1 MEESNGKVG
10 AGPATAGG
18 GESAGAAAAVRG
30 TVAVIGAGNTGASW
44 AGLFAA
50 HGYAVRLFDAQPGAA
65 AAALER
71 AAAAARFLV
80 AKGLAEPKPAEQ
92 GLAGLTA
99 AATLEGAVAGVVMVQ
114 ECVTDNVALKRGVF
128 ADVSKAAPED
138 ALIATSSSGL
148 SITEIQQGTHL
159 PGRTLAAHPY
169 NPPHIVP
176 LVELAPGELT
186 DPSTLERAK
195 EFYLGVG
202 KEPVL
207 VSRDLPGYI
216 ANRMSAA
223 LWREA
228 IELVRS
234 GVASVE
240 DVDKAICYGP
250 GLRWAIMGP
259 HLIYHLGGGGAGI
272 RGHVSHL
279 TGTKEGM
286 LRDLATWTTF
296 PADTADLLA
305 AGVDDEV
312 GGKSLA
318 ELEVERDEALAAVV
332 MALKDIRPPRR
343 G

>member
-1 MEESNGKVG
+1 MSEENKKLSAVG
-10 AGPATAGG
+10 GPASTGIT
-18 GESAGAAAAVRG
+18 GAVVG
-30 TVAVIGAGNTGASW
+30 TVAVVGAGNTGASW

-50 HGYAVRLFDAQPGAA
+50 HGYSVRLFDTQPWAA

-80 AKGLAEPKPAEQ
+80 DKGLAEPGPAEGGIA
-92 GLAGLTA
+92 GLAA
-99 AATLEGAVAGVVMVQ
+99 ALTLEEAVAGVMLVQ
-114 ECVTDNVALKRGVF
+114 ECVRDEVAPKRAVF
-128 ADVSKAAPED
+128 AEVSRAAPEE

-148 SITEIQQGTHL
+148 SITEIQKDSHL

-176 LVELAPGELT
+176 LVELAPGALT
-186 DPSTLERAK
+186 DTETLERARA
-195 EFYLGVG
+195 FYLGVG

-207 VSRDLPGYI
+207 VRSDVPGYI

-234 GVASVE
+234 GVATVE

-250 GLRWAIMGP
+250 GLRWAVMGP
-259 HLIYHLGGGGAGI
+259 HLIYHLGGGEAGL
-272 RGHVSHL
+272 RGHMSHL

-296 PADTADLLA
+296 PADAFDLLA
-305 AGVDDEV
+305 SGVEAEA
-312 GGKSLA
+312 GGKTLA
-318 ELEVERDEALAAVV
+318 ELEAERDEALASVLL
-332 MALKDIRPPRR
+332 ALKETRPLRR
-343 G
+343 I